1 MIWVDIIFHEVIF
14 IMLRLLLKLLVSLF
28 GIKFYQSDIEVK
40 NTEVTRSVFKTFQ
53 DQEIKFLF
61 YREIVEDILYRCKT
75 FKKVNNHIFL
85 IQLELDNGLKTPLL
99 KFNKKKF
106 SIKGH
111 WLNWIPDDVLAD
123 VLLDIYLNYVKSEL
137 TKDHLNLHI

>member
-1 MIWVDIIFHEVIF
+1 
-14 IMLRLLLKLLVSLF
+14 MLRFLLKLLVYLF

-40 NTEVTRSVFKTFQ
+40 NTEVIRSVFKTFQ
-53 DQEIKFLF
+53 NQEIKFLF
-61 YREIVEDILYRCKT
+61 YRENLEDILYRYNS

-85 IQLELDNGLKTPLL
+85 IQLEIDGVIKTPLL

-106 SIKGH
+106 SIKGN

-123 VLLDIYLNYVKSEL
+123 VLLDIYLNYVETEL
-137 TKDHLNLHI
+137 SKDHLKLHM

>member
-1 MIWVDIIFHEVIF
+1 
-14 IMLRLLLKLLVSLF
+14 MLRFLLKLLVCLF
-28 GIKFYQSDIEVK
+28 GIKFYQSEIEIK
-40 NTEVTRSVFKTFQ
+40 NTEVIRSVFKTFQ

-61 YREIVEDILYRCKT
+61 YRETVEDILYRYNS

-85 IQLELDNGLKTPLL
+85 IQLEIDGVIKTPLL

-106 SIKGH
+106 SIKGN

-123 VLLDIYLNYVKSEL
+123 VLLDIYLSYAKSEL

>member
-1 MIWVDIIFHEVIF
+1 
-14 IMLRLLLKLLVSLF
+14 MLRFLLKLLVCLF
-28 GIKFYQSDIEVK
+28 GIKFYQSEIEIK
-40 NTEVTRSVFKTFQ
+40 NTEVIRSVFKTFQ

-61 YREIVEDILYRCKT
+61 YRETVEDILYRCNC

-85 IQLELDNGLKTPLL
+85 IQLELDNDVKTPLL

-106 SIKGH
+106 SIKGN

-123 VLLDIYLNYVKSEL
+123 VLLDIYLSYAKSEL

>member
-1 MIWVDIIFHEVIF
+1 
-14 IMLRLLLKLLVSLF
+14 MLRFLLKLLVCLF
-28 GIKFYQSDIEVK
+28 GIKFYQSEIEIK
-40 NTEVTRSVFKTFQ
+40 NTEVIRSVFKTFQ

-61 YREIVEDILYRCKT
+61 YRETVEDILYRCKT

-106 SIKGH
+106 SIKGK